1 MDNLDMI
8 FLGCF
13 SSFYCHVYLGLRAV
27 QCDVL
32 GIKVPFK
39 FSLCQSEWQD
49 ADHGLICSALLG
61 ISKILPPLELPLVFV
76 FVLFLFFFFFPC
88 CTLLHFPALDLDMD
102 SQCCSSFMFKGRP
115 LTE

>member
-76 FVLFLFFFFFPC
+76 FVLFLFFFFFPVALY
-88 CTLLHFPALDLDMD
+88 CTSQPWIQTWIHSVVLPA
-102 SQCCSSFMFKGRP
+102 CSRAGH
-115 LTE
+115 